1 LSALD
6 EQDTIAV
13 DDDRADADDRPIGK
27 CPHSPMTLTT
37 TRFLRRP
44 SNSA

>member
-1 LSALD
+1 LTNHHILELSRHEGAFYL
-6 EQDTIAV
+6 T
-13 DDDRADADDRPIGK
+13 
-27 CPHSPMTLTT
+27 PMTLTT